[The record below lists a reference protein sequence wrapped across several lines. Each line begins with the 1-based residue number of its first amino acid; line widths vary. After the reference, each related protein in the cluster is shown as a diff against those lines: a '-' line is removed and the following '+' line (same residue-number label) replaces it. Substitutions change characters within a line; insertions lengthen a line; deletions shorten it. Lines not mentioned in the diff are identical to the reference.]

1 MTINIL
7 RACMHTLQ
15 GGLLGGT
22 GEVLEVQVGE
32 VGVYIAVV
40 QWLRSAFEEQPANV
54 RLFVMHEV

>member
-1 MTINIL
+1 MH
-7 RACMHTLQ
+7 AHTLQ

-22 GEVLEVQVGE
+22 GEVIEVQVGE
-32 VGVYIAVV
+32 VEVYISVV